1 MSKCY
6 SCTDE
11 QYKDSYTY
19 IFNKYKEKMEKISKL
34 EVGTASYDFAMD
46 ALEPLRDDLKY
57 GKGGNTGICEYQCPM
72 YSDKCRFISENLKEQ
87 IEHENECL
95 GINRPLP
102 SDDEY
107 DIATKIYKCPNV
119 GCEFYAYDHGTVKG
133 QYALNR
139 HMTTCKKSLGKK
151 LRKRIKE
158 GLGNLGL
165 NELQTLIK
173 LAEKNNI
180 SFT

>member
-1 MSKCY
+1 MSELCY
-6 SCTDE
+6 TCTDE
-11 QYKDSYTY
+11 QYKDSYSY
-19 IFNKYKEKMEKISKL
+19 LFYKHKDKMDNIGKL
-34 EVGTASYDFAMD
+34 EVGTSKYDFKMSEI
-46 ALEPLRDDLKY
+46 EPIKNYLNQ
-57 GKGGNTGICEYQCPM
+57 GKDGGSEYQCPL
-72 YSDKCRFISENLKEQ
+72 YHEGCRFIGETLKEQ

-102 SDDEY
+102 EDDEY
-107 DIATKIYKCPNV
+107 DIAGKIYKCPNV

-139 HMTTCKKSLGKK
+139 HKTTCKKSLGKK
-151 LRKRIKE
+151 LRKRIKD

-165 NELQTLIK
+165 DELQTLIK

-180 SFT
+180 TFT